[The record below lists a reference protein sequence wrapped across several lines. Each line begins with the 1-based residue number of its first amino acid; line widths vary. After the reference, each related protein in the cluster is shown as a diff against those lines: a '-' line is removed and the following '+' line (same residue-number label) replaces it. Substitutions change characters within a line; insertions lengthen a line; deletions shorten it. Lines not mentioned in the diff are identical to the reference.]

1 MTLPFADSAQSTLGI
16 EWELALVD
24 AVSGELRSEAPD
36 LLRALHVAEGLADD
50 DVNPHMTSELLQN
63 TVELVTGV
71 HERVDESQFRLIR
84 PGDILQGAVRPVV
97 RDDYR
102 VLDSGTIVLA
112 AGDGHATVD
121 PVTGQGANSASF
133 EAQVIAD
140 AIIEDGVL
148 DERFAKKVA
157 MRRKER
163 VDGTS
168 AWVNTMIQTPT
179 PDHVVQLLGAMSQ
192 IPTLCDEFT
201 DNFSHPHRNA
211 DLMASPERVAAAIAR
226 HAALG
231 RVPETAGA
239 A

>member
-1 MTLPFADSAQSTLGI
+1 MTSVGSTQGI
-16 EWELALVD
+16 QEQAAAFSSGGFSNIFKRPAYQDD
-24 AVSGELRSEAPD
+24 AVAAYLKQLGNTNKGLFNASGRAYPD
-36 LLRALHVAEGLADD
+36 VSTQGVQFVIEVAG
-50 DVNPHMTSELLQN
+50 Q
-63 TVELVTGV
+63 
-71 HERVDESQFRLIR
+71 
-84 PGDILQGAVRPVV
+84 LQG
-97 RDDYR
+97 
-102 VLDSGTIVLA
+102 
-112 AGDGHATVD
+112 
-121 PVTGQGANSASF
+121 
-133 EAQVIAD
+133 
-140 AIIEDGVL
+140 
-148 DERFAKKVA
+148 
-157 MRRKER
+157 

-211 DLMASPERVAAAIAR
+211 DLLSTPQRVEAAIAR